1 MRHAAAAVL
10 RTVPTLLGVSVLVFL
25 IMHAI
30 PGDPAAI
37 AAGLDASPE
46 TVAAIRE
53 SLGLNRPL
61 HEQFGAFLSRTLRG
75 DFGVS
80 IRTGRP
86 VIEEVAAR
94 MPYTLLLSVAS
105 VVLAA
110 LVGVTAG
117 VVAAVRHQRW
127 LDHVVMMLTLVA
139 VSTPSYWL
147 ALMLMLVMA
156 VWLGW
161 LPAIGAATPRHFV
174 LPVLTLG
181 LQSAGE
187 VARMTRATLLDVLGD
202 EFLRAARARGVS
214 SRRMLW
220 RHALGNAAVPIA
232 TVLGLRIGGLLA
244 GTVLVESVFA
254 IPGLGRMM
262 VDAVVARDFPMIQGG
277 VLVVATSYVLINAST
292 DVLAARLDPRLRT

>member
-1 MRHAAAAVL
+1 VRHAAAAVL

-127 LDHVVMMLTLVA
+127 LDHVVMTLTLVA

-277 VLVVATSYVLINAST
+277 VLVVASSYVLINAST

>member
-1 MRHAAAAVL
+1 MLHAGAAVL

-46 TVAAIRE
+46 TVAALRE

-61 HEQFGAFLSRTLRG
+61 SEQFAAFLGRVVRG
-75 DFGVS
+75 DLGTS

-86 VIEEVAAR
+86 VSAEIAVR
-94 MPYTLLLSVAS
+94 LPYTVLLSVAS
-105 VVLAA
+105 VALAA

-127 LDHVVMMLTLVA
+127 IDHAVMTLTLAA

-147 ALMLMLVMA
+147 ALMLMLLMA

-161 LPAIGAATPRHFV
+161 LPAIGASTPLHFV

-202 EFLRAARARGVS
+202 EFLRAARARGAS
-214 SRRMLW
+214 SRRVLW
-220 RHALGNAAVPIA
+220 RHALMNAAVPIT

-262 VDAVVARDFPMIQGG
+262 VDAVIARDFPMIQGG
-277 VLVVATSYVLINAST
+277 VLVVAASYVLINAAT
-292 DVLAARLDPRLRT
+292 DVLASQLDPRLRA

>member
-1 MRHAAAAVL
+1 ML

-25 IMHAI
+25 IMHVI

-46 TVAAIRE
+46 TVAALRE

-61 HEQFGAFLSRTLRG
+61 PEQFGAFLGRVVRG
-75 DFGVS
+75 DLGVS

-86 VIEEVAAR
+86 VIEEIASR
-94 MPYTLLLSVAS
+94 LPYTLLLSVAS
-105 VVLAA
+105 VAVAA

-127 LDHVVMMLTLVA
+127 VDHAVMTLTLVA

-161 LPAIGAATPRHFV
+161 LPAIGSATPRHFV

-214 SRRMLW
+214 RRRMLW
-220 RHALGNAAVPIA
+220 RHALGNAAVPIT

-277 VLVVATSYVLINAST
+277 VLVVATSYVLINAAT
-292 DVLAARLDPRLRT
+292 DVLAARLDPRLRQ

>member
-1 MRHAAAAVL
+1 VQHAAAAVL

-37 AAGLDASPE
+37 TAGLDASPE
-46 TVAAIRE
+46 TVAALRE

-61 HEQFGAFLSRTLRG
+61 PEQFGAFLGRVVRG
-75 DFGVS
+75 DLGVS

-86 VIEEVAAR
+86 VIEEIASR
-94 MPYTLLLSVAS
+94 LPYTLLLSVAS
-105 VVLAA
+105 VAVAA

-127 LDHVVMMLTLVA
+127 VDHAVMTLTLVA

-161 LPAIGAATPRHFV
+161 LPAIGSATPRHFV

-214 SRRMLW
+214 RRRMLW
-220 RHALGNAAVPIA
+220 RHALGNAAVPIT

-277 VLVVATSYVLINAST
+277 VLVVATSYVLINAAT
-292 DVLAARLDPRLRT
+292 DVLAARLDPRLRQ